1 MSCSA
6 PSSRMHSSSSPTN
19 AVPRSKDS
27 VTIVTRQPSFS
38 SPTRLA
44 TGMRTSFRKS
54 WANSVVPSMVRSGW
68 ISMPGESIGM
78 ISHEMPLLRSSP
90 VRTSSSQKS
99 ATSAWDVQIFEPVT
113 T

>member
-1 MSCSA
+1 
-6 PSSRMHSSSSPTN
+6 MHSSSSPTK

-27 VTIVTRQPSFS
+27 VTMVTRHPSFS

-44 TGMRTSFRKS
+44 TGIRTSLRNS
-54 WANSVVPSMVRSGW
+54 SANSVVPSMVRSGR
-68 ISMPGESIGM
+68 ISMPGASIGM
-78 ISHEMPLLRSSP
+78 ISQVMPRLPSSP

-99 ATSAWDVQIFEPVT
+99 ATSACDVQIFEPVT